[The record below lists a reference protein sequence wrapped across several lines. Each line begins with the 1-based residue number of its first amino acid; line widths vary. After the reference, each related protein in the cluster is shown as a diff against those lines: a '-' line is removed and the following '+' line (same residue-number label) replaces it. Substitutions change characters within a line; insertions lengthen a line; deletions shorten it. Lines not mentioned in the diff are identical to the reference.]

1 MKITSLRYLV
11 LAATIVLMILIW
23 WVVAHIVNNPQM
35 IAGPGETW
43 YELTQLY
50 SNTALRL
57 HLISGLQV
65 TILSI
70 LLGFGLSVAVG
81 IPVGVLMGRYLVV
94 DLFLEPWV
102 NSWYSI
108 PAIAFVPLTMN
119 WTGITWVSA
128 MLTAFLVAVFS
139 IIINVYTGVK
149 NCNRSLVESAMA
161 YGATQSQLMYKVIL
175 PASLPNVMVGLRLG
189 ISRAIEGVII
199 AEMVFTVVGLGGMID
214 ASADKLQLALSYSLI
229 AVLAVICI
237 ISSEGMKFL
246 SKKVVAWKESQAMI
260 RN

>member
-1 MKITSLRYLV
+1 MKITTLRYLV
-11 LAATIVLMILIW
+11 LAATIAVIVFIW
-23 WVVAHIVNNPQM
+23 WAVARAVNNPQM
-35 IAGPGETW
+35 VGGPADTW
-43 YELTQLY
+43 YEFTQLY
-50 SNTALRL
+50 SNTALKL
-57 HLISGLQV
+57 QLISGLQV

-70 LLGFGLSVAVG
+70 FLGFALSVAVG

-94 DLFLEPWV
+94 DIFLEPWV

-189 ISRAIEGVII
+189 ITRAVEGVII
-199 AEMVFTVVGLGGMID
+199 AEMIFTVVGLGGMID
-214 ASADKLQLALSYSLI
+214 RSADKLQLALSYSLI
-229 AVLAVICI
+229 VVLAVVCI
-237 ISSEGMKFL
+237 ILSESMKFL
-246 SKKVVAWKESQAMI
+246 GRKVVAWKESQAMI
-260 RN
+260 R